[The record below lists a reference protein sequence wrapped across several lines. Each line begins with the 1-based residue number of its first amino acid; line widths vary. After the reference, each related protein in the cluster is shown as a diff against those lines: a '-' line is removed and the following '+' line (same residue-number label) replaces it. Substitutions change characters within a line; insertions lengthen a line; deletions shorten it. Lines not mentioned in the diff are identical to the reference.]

1 MKLVPCPIP
10 YIKINSKWKKRPGTR
25 KLLDGNKR
33 QCLGPGPG
41 SDLDVLLKTQSI
53 KAEINGTAPN

>member
-1 MKLVPCPIP
+1 ME
-10 YIKINSKWKKRPGTR
+10 KRPGTR

-41 SDLDVLLKTQSI
+41 NDLDVLLKTRSI
-53 KAEINGTAPN
+53 KAEINRTAPN

>member
-1 MKLVPCPIP
+1 ME
-10 YIKINSKWKKRPGTR
+10 KRPGTR

-41 SDLDVLLKTQSI
+41 NDLDVLLKTRSI

>member
-1 MKLVPCPIP
+1 MKLAPCLIP
-10 YIKINSKWKKRPGTR
+10 HIKINPKMEKRPGTR

-41 SDLDVLLKTQSI
+41 NDLDVPLKTQSI
-53 KAEINGTAPN
+53 KAEINRTAPN

>member
-1 MKLVPCPIP
+1 ME
-10 YIKINSKWKKRPGTR
+10 KRLGTR

-41 SDLDVLLKTQSI
+41 NDLDVPLKTQSI
-53 KAEINGTAPN
+53 KAEMELHPTKMLLHGNENNQ

>member
-1 MKLVPCPIP
+1 ME
-10 YIKINSKWKKRPGTR
+10 KRPGTR

-41 SDLDVLLKTQSI
+41 NDLDVPLKTQSI
-53 KAEINGTAPN
+53 KAEINGLHPTKTRLHSNENNQ